1 MTNNYTVTVEE
12 DESGGLYI
20 VFPDEMLKH
29 LNWLEGDTLVW
40 EFDEDDRLILR
51 KRINDS
57 SNEA

>member
-1 MTNNYTVTVEE
+1 MTNNYTVTVKE
-12 DESGGLYI
+12 DENGSLYI
-20 VFPDEMLKH
+20 VFPDEMLRH

-51 KRINDS
+51 KRIDDS